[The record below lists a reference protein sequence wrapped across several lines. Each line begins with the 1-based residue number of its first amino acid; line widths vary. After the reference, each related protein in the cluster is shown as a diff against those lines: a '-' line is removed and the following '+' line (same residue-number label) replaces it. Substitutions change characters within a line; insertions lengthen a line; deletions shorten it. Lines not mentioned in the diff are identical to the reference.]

1 MTNIANSESILWEN
15 LDRPWQD
22 RLESAINSEKMPKCL
37 IYPENETALGEIL
50 SFAHQENLKVLPC
63 GQGTKLNWGGL
74 VDQADIVV
82 STGKLNRIIDHAVG
96 DLTLTIESGVTLKQI
111 QDTLKPYNQ
120 FLPIDPSYPENATIG
135 GIVATAD
142 TGSLRQRY
150 GGIRDLILGLSFVR
164 ADGNIAKAG
173 GRVVKNVAGY
183 DLMKLFTGSY
193 GTLGLISQINL
204 RLYPFPPVSGT
215 VVLTGN
221 AENIKQACSIL
232 VNSALTPT
240 CADILSASLVKKLDL
255 GDNLGLIMRFQN
267 IPESVQQQIEITQK
281 IAQELGL
288 KVTKFRD
295 IDENNLWETLDSLNS
310 SILCKVGI
318 LPSEIVTM
326 VAKTSGLALINASS
340 GLGKLYL
347 ETGEEIKK
355 NRAFCEQNK
364 GFLTILSAPKE
375 IKTDFKNWGYTGNY
389 VSMMSKIK
397 EQFDPQNI
405 LSCGR
410 HF

>member
-1 MTNIANSESILWEN
+1 MTNIPNSESILWEN
-15 LDRPWQD
+15 LDLPWQNKI
-22 RLESAINSEKMPKCL
+22 ESAINGEKMPKCL
-37 IYPENETALGEIL
+37 IYPGNEAALSEIL
-50 SFAHQENLKVLPC
+50 SFAHSENLKILPC
-63 GQGTKLNWGGL
+63 GNGTKSNWGGL
-74 VDQADIVV
+74 IPQADMVV
-82 STGKLNRIIDHAVG
+82 STAKLNRIIDHAVG
-96 DLTLTIESGVTLKQI
+96 DLTLTVEAGVTLKQI

-120 FLPIDPSYPENATIG
+120 VLPIDPSYPDTATMG

-150 GGIRDLILGLSFVR
+150 GGIRDLILGLTFVR

-193 GTLGLISQINL
+193 GSLGLISQITF
-204 RLYPFPPVSGT
+204 RLYPEPPFSGT

-221 AENIKQACSIL
+221 AEKIKQGRSIL

-240 CADILSASLVKKLDL
+240 CADILSNSLCRKLDL
-255 GDNLGLIMRFQN
+255 GANLGLIMRFQS
-267 IPESVQQQIEITQK
+267 ITESVNQQIKISEK
-281 IAQELGL
+281 IAQELSL
-288 KVTKFRD
+288 KVTRFSD
-295 IDENNLWETLDSLNS
+295 IDEQNLWEKLQNLNS
-310 SILCKVGI
+310 LILCKVGI

-326 VAKTSGLALINASS
+326 VSKTSGLGIINISS

-347 ETGEEIKK
+347 ENAEEIKEI
-355 NRAFCEQNK
+355 RQICEQNN
-364 GFLTILSAPKE
+364 GFLTIFSAPKQV
-375 IKTDFKNWGYTGNY
+375 KTDFKNWGYTGNY
-389 VSMMSKIK
+389 LSMMSKIK

-410 HF
+410 VF